1 MSFSYDTKKEMCSLK
16 HSSKS
21 AIKAECYAMLLF
33 GKHFNKN
40 NISFQTENPCIASH
54 YADLLAAATG
64 VYVDIKKPLSRNN
77 SHKPAITVSIPDLA
91 QREQVLNFFGHDT
104 DFVCDN
110 ISLKDTINENY
121 TNNIDYDISKIINIK
136 NISSETEPDFIR
148 GAFLSCGTISDPKK
162 EYHLEICIG
171 NSILCHII
179 IEMLKKCS
187 LPAKLI
193 IRKGQYVIYYKE
205 SEQIEDFLTLTGA
218 VNASM
223 SIMNIKILKDIRN
236 RANRI
241 TNCETANI
249 EKTVAASSEQVKAIK
264 YIKNHLGLDS
274 LPSQLREIAQLRLD
288 NPEMSLRELG
298 ESLPEPLSR
307 SGVNHRLKRIYEYYQ
322 SAIDKNKK
330 V

>member
-1 MSFSYDTKKEMCSLK
+1 MSFSYDTKKELCSLR
-16 HSSKS
+16 HSSKLS
-21 AIKAECYAMLLF
+21 LKAECYAMLLF

-54 YADLLAAATG
+54 YADLLAATAG

-77 SHKPAITVSIPDLA
+77 AHKPAITVSIPDMA
-91 QREQVLNFFGHDT
+91 QREHVINFFGHDK
-104 DFVCDN
+104 DYIFDN
-110 ISLKDTINENY
+110 IALKDIDEND
-121 TNNIDYDISKIINIK
+121 NNINYDISKIINIK
-136 NISSETEPDFIR
+136 NISSQTEPDFIR
-148 GAFLSCGTISDPKK
+148 GAFLSCGTISDPAK
-162 EYHLEICIG
+162 EYHLEMCIG
-171 NSILCHII
+171 NALLCHVI

-205 SEQIEDFLTLTGA
+205 SEQIEDFLTLIGA

-264 YIKNHLGLDS
+264 YIKNHLGLNS
-274 LPSQLREIAQLRLD
+274 LPPQLREIAQLRLD

-330 V
+330 A